1 MDFLEFE
8 KIKTVDEKKYKIF
21 SVVSETKKNP
31 DGKNGEYVKIK
42 SPDWVSAIVKITNR
56 VYGYVLVKQYRHG
69 ADKVL
74 SEFPCGMVEEGETP
88 LQAIIR
94 ECQEEIGI
102 TENDIVAIRKLYEA
116 NPNPAFMN
124 NKMTCYEIVLNED
137 FSVEDAKNNRNL
149 DENEFIAVEL
159 VQHERV
165 SEIMCEPDT
174 SVMMKMAWAS
184 HLILTEID

>member
-1 MDFLEFE
+1 MKIEFQ
-8 KIKTVDEKKYKIF
+8 KKEVIDKKDCKIF
-21 SVVSETKKNP
+21 SVLTETKINP
-31 DGKNGEYVKIK
+31 NNIEGKYVKID
-42 SPDWVSAIVKITNR
+42 SPDWVSAIVRIANR

-74 SEFPCGMVEEGETP
+74 SEFPCGMVEEGESP

-137 FSVEDAKNNRNL
+137 FSVEGAKNNRNL
-149 DENEFIAVEL
+149 DENEFIDVEL
-159 VQHERV
+159 ESHERV

-174 SVMMKMAWAS
+174 SVMMKLAWAS
-184 HLILTEID
+184 HLTLTERD